1 MSGLPSTAE
10 LLMSIVKAEDLT
22 KNFGHSQAIRGISL
36 DIQEGEIVGL
46 IGPDGAG
53 KTTLLRLLTG
63 LMRPTAGR
71 VWLDDVE
78 VGRNNRRIKASFG
91 YMPQHFSLYGDL
103 SVSQNMKFFSD
114 LYLVPASQYEERKK
128 ELIHFSGLAPF
139 QDRLARN
146 LSGGMQKKLALFC
159 NLLHTPKILF
169 LDEPTTGVDPV
180 SRKELWDFLF
190 ALNARGVTLVTS
202 TPYMDE
208 AQKCSR
214 VAFIHEGQILAYT
227 SPNDLMA
234 GFTQEVIELVS
245 DEKDARNRLKEMSS
259 LKNIYPYAETLH
271 LTFDGGGNSLK
282 KTESFCR
289 QNGISATRIKTIPPS
304 FEDVFLDLINRQ

>member
-1 MSGLPSTAE
+1 MSGLLSTAE
-10 LLMSIVKAEDLT
+10 LHMSSVKAENLT
-22 KNFGHSQAIRGISL
+22 KSFDKNPAISGISL
-36 DIQEGEIVGL
+36 EIREGEIVGL

-53 KTTLLRLLTG
+53 KTTLLRLFVG
-63 LMRPTAGR
+63 LMKPNEGR
-71 VWLDDVE
+71 VWIDGVD
-78 VGRNNRRIKASFG
+78 VGRNNRRIKDSIG

-114 LYLVPASQYEERKK
+114 LYLVPPNQYEERKK
-128 ELIHFSGLAPF
+128 ELLHFSGLAPF
-139 QDRLARN
+139 QNRLARN
-146 LSGGMQKKLALFC
+146 LSGGMQKKLALSC

-190 ALNARGVTLVTS
+190 DLNRKGVTLIIS

-208 AQKCSR
+208 AQKCFR
-214 VAFIHEGQILAYT
+214 VAFIYEGRILAFT
-227 SPNDLMA
+227 SPGNLID
-234 GFTQEVIELVS
+234 GFTQEVIEFVS
-245 DEKDARNRLKEMSS
+245 DQKDARNRLKAMPS

-271 LTFDGGGNSLK
+271 LTFDGGEKGIQ

-289 QNGISATRIKTIPPS
+289 ENGISATSIKKISPS
-304 FEDVFLDLINRQ
+304 FEDVFLDLTSRQ